1 MSLKLK
7 LCGQIRMCTAT
18 IVEPAMDNDT
28 VVRFCAGLMASVP
41 FEAEVLRVR
50 EPAALRVRVAYP
62 DRQAHHSAPRADR
75 LRPLDHHHT
84 SERTR

>member
-1 MSLKLK
+1 
-7 LCGQIRMCTAT
+7 MCTAS

-50 EPAALRVRVAYP
+50 TPSALRVRVAYP
-62 DRQAHHSAPRADR
+62 DRQTHAVAPRPDH
-75 LRPLDHHHT
+75 LRPLDHHHISKSLLT
-84 SERTR
+84 TL